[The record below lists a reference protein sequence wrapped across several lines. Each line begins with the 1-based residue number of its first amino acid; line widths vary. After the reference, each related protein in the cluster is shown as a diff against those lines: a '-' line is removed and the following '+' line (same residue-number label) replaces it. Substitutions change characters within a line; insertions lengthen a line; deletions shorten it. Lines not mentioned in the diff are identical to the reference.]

1 MKKQL
6 DEKYDREDIS
16 LKEESLKW
24 IPGTKSQDNI
34 HFEK

>member
-1 MKKQL
+1 L

-24 IPGTKSQDNI
+24 IPGTKSSDNI
-34 HFEK
+34 